1 MNIWITGCNGS
12 LGTRLAQHL
21 VANQHDVTAL
31 SPQECAAASQTVT
44 IDLTAQDSPR
54 VIEKLAAPEVVV
66 HAYSKEPGPGELLD
80 FVNANVHATSN
91 LIEGLTQQPP
101 RLIIYTS
108 TLSVYG
114 RPSVIPVDEA
124 GPAGG
129 TLPYGATKRWAEQ
142 LLETFQ
148 RYSRTV
154 VLRLPSLYGESFID
168 SLAHIAQRDEPIEL
182 LARGELVRDALHV
195 SDVLRAIDNCISQPP
210 AESFTILNLGC
221 GKRITTMEYARALVE
236 ALGSK
241 SDITPIDRVTSD
253 FDFYAD
259 ISAARQ
265 QIAFAPMSLAESMK
279 AYANELDRI
288 YKI

>member
-1 MNIWITGCNGS
+1 MNIWITGCNGFP
-12 LGTRLAQHL
+12 GTRLAKHL

-31 SPQECAAASQTVT
+31 SREDCAAASQSVK
-44 IDLTAQDSPR
+44 IDLTAQDAPR
-54 VIEKLAAPEVVV
+54 VIEKLAPPEVVV
-66 HAYSKEPGPGELLD
+66 HAYSKEPGPGDLLD

-148 RYSRTV
+148 RYSRII
-154 VLRLPSLYGESFID
+154 VLRLPSLYGADQQEGFIHD
-168 SLAHIAQRDEPIEL
+168 LAGTAQRDEPIEL
-182 LARGELVRDALHV
+182 LARGELVHDALHI
-195 SDVLRAIDNCISQPP
+195 SDVLRAVDNCISQPP
-210 AESFTILNLGC
+210 ASSFTILNLGC
-221 GKRITTMEYARALVE
+221 GKRITTMEYARTLVE

-241 SDITPIDRVTSD
+241 SDINPVDRVTSD

-265 QIAFAPMSLAESMK
+265 QISFAPMSLAESMK
-279 AYANELDRI
+279 VYADELR
-288 YKI
+288 K

>member
-1 MNIWITGCNGS
+1 
-12 LGTRLAQHL
+12 LARHL

-31 SPQECAAASQTVT
+31 SREDCAAASQSVT

-66 HAYSKEPGPGELLD
+66 HTYSKEPGPGELLD
-80 FVNANVHATSN
+80 FVNGNVHATSN

-148 RYSRTV
+148 RYARII
-154 VLRLPSLYGESFID
+154 VLRLPSLYGESFIHN
-168 SLAHIAQRDEPIEL
+168 LARVAQRDEPIEL
-182 LARGELVRDALHV
+182 LARGELVRDALHI

-241 SDITPIDRVTSD
+241 SDITPVDRVTSD

-279 AYANELDRI
+279 AYADELR
-288 YKI
+288 

>member
-1 MNIWITGCNGS
+1 LNIWITGCNGS

-31 SPQECAAASQTVT
+31 AREDCAAASQSVR

-54 VIEKLAAPEVVV
+54 VIEKLTPPEVVI
-66 HAYSKEPGPGELLD
+66 HAYSKESGPGDLLD

-114 RPSVIPVDEA
+114 RPSVIPVDETS
-124 GPAGG
+124 PAGG

-148 RYSRTV
+148 RYSKII
-154 VLRLPSLYGESFID
+154 VLRLPSLYGADQQESFID
-168 SLAHIAQRDEPIEL
+168 NLARTAQRDELIEL
-182 LARGELVRDALHV
+182 LARGELVRDALHI
-195 SDVLRAIDNCISQPP
+195 SDLLRAVDNCISQPP

-221 GKRITTMEYARALVE
+221 GKRITTMEYARALVA

-241 SDITPIDRVTSD
+241 SNITPVDRVTSD
-253 FDFYAD
+253 FDLYAD

-265 QIAFAPMSLAESMK
+265 QIAFTPMSLAESMK
-279 AYANELDRI
+279 VYADDLR
-288 YKI
+288 K

>member
-1 MNIWITGCNGS
+1 MNIWITGCNGF
-12 LGTRLAQHL
+12 LGTSLAKHF

-31 SPQECAAASQTVT
+31 SSEECAAASQSVT
-44 IDLTAQDSPR
+44 IDLTAQDAPR
-54 VIEKLAAPEVVV
+54 VIEKLTAPEVVV
-66 HAYSKEPGPGELLD
+66 HAYSKEPGDGELLD

-101 RLIIYTS
+101 RLIIYMS

-114 RPSVIPVDEA
+114 RPSVIPVDET

-129 TLPYGATKRWAEQ
+129 TLPHGATKRWAEQ

-148 RYSRTV
+148 RYSRII
-154 VLRLPSLYGESFID
+154 VLRLPSLYQHESFID
-168 SLAHIAQRDEPIEL
+168 SMARTAQCDEPIEI
-182 LARGELVRDALHV
+182 LARGELVRDALHIN
-195 SDVLRAIDNCISQPP
+195 DVLRAVDNCISQPP
-210 AESFTILNLGC
+210 AERFTILNLGC
-221 GKRITTMEYARALVE
+221 GKRITTLEYARALVE
-236 ALGSK
+236 AFGSK
-241 SDITPIDRVTSD
+241 SDITPVDRVTSD

-279 AYANELDRI
+279 VYADELR
-288 YKI
+288 